1 MLRNQETRRFSL
13 TRKALPRL
21 LGAAAT
27 LILLIVALTAIA
39 GTGLAQSSAAQA
51 EYAPTNSAA
60 PTISGTPQVG
70 QTLTASTGTWNSQ
83 TTPAYTYQWQR
94 CDPAG
99 NNCAAITGATS
110 QTYAVQAADV
120 NHTLRVV
127 VTATNPSGSGSATSA
142 QTAVVSQPGPAGA
155 VKTTQ
160 GATSVPASSVN
171 LPERLIINKVTP
183 AATTG
188 RRPFT
193 ERVHV
198 VDTRGYL
205 VRDALV
211 QVIGLPYSWARNT
224 PEVRTDMNGWATLT
238 IVPTSNL
245 PTKRGTAL
253 VQFVRARVEGQSLL
267 AGSSTRRLL
276 PGRIPQDPT

>member
-1 MLRNQETRRFSL
+1 MS
-13 TRKALPRL
+13 RKALPRL
-21 LGAAAT
+21 RGAAAT
-27 LILLIVALTAIA
+27 QILLIVALTAIA

-83 TTPAYTYQWQR
+83 TTPTYAYQWQR
-94 CDPAG
+94 CDTAG
-99 NNCAAITGATS
+99 NNCAAVTGATS
-110 QTYAVQAADV
+110 QTYTVQVADV
-120 NHTLRVV
+120 DHTLRVV

-171 LPERLIINKVTP
+171 LPERLIINSVKF
-183 AATTG
+183 TTHVLTS
-188 RRPFT
+188 RNTFT
-193 ERVHV
+193 LRVHV

-211 QVIGLPYSWARNT
+211 QTTGLPYAWAHSRG
-224 PEVRTDMNGWATLT
+224 EV
-238 IVPTSNL
+238 
-245 PTKRGTAL
+245 
-253 VQFVRARVEGQSLL
+253 
-267 AGSSTRRLL
+267 
-276 PGRIPQDPT
+276 

>member
-1 MLRNQETRRFSL
+1 LSRN
-13 TRKALPRL
+13 ALPRL

-70 QTLTASTGTWNSQ
+70 QTLTANPGTWNSQ
-83 TTPAYTYQWQR
+83 TTPTYAYQWER
-94 CDPAG
+94 CDTAG

-110 QTYAVQAADV
+110 QTYAVTNDDA

-127 VTATNPSGSGSATSA
+127 VKATNPSGSGSASSA
-142 QTAVVSQPGPAGA
+142 QTAVVGQPGPAGA
-155 VKTTQ
+155 IKTTQ
-160 GATSVPASSVN
+160 GVTSIPASSVN
-171 LPERLIINKVTP
+171 LPERMIINQVSPGIIRGKQTFV
-183 AATTG
+183 
-188 RRPFT
+188 

-198 VDTRGYL
+198 VDTRGFV

-211 QVIGLPYSWARNT
+211 KLIGLPYSWAHGS
-224 PEVRTDMNGWATLT
+224 PEVRTNIDGWATIT
-238 IVPTSNL
+238 VVPTRNM
-245 PTKRGTAL
+245 PARRGTSL
-253 VQFVRARVEGQSLL
+253 VMFVRARAEGQSLL
-267 AGSSTRRLL
+267 AGASTRRLVQITI
-276 PGRIPQDPT
+276 R

>member
-1 MLRNQETRRFSL
+1 L

-27 LILLIVALTAIA
+27 VILLVVALTAIA
-39 GTGLAQSSAAQA
+39 GTGLAQSTAAQA
-51 EYAPTNSAA
+51 NYAPTNSAA

-70 QTLTASTGTWNSQ
+70 QTLTANPGTWNSQ
-83 TTPAYTYQWQR
+83 TTPTYTYQWQR
-94 CDPAG
+94 CDTAG
-99 NNCAAITGATS
+99 NGCAGIPGATS
-110 QTYAVQAADV
+110 QTYQVQNDDV
-120 NHTLRVV
+120 NHTLRVA
-127 VTATNPSGSGSATSA
+127 VTATNSSGSGSATSA

-155 VKTTQ
+155 IKTTQ
-160 GATSVPASSVN
+160 GATSIPASSVG
-171 LPERLIINKVTP
+171 LPERLIIDKVTP
-183 AATTG
+183 GVVRG
-188 RRPFT
+188 RHAFV

-238 IVPTSNL
+238 IVPTQNL
-245 PTKRGTAL
+245 PVGHGTAL
-253 VQFVRARVEGQSLL
+253 VMFVRARVEGQSLL
-267 AGSSTRRLL
+267 TGSSTRRLVQVSV
-276 PGRIPQDPT
+276 RS